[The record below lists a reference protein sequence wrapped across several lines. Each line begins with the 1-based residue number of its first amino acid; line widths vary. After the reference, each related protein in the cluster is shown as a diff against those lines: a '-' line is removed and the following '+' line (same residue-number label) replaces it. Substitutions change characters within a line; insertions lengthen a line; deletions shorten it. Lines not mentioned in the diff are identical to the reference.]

1 MRTVTVSLGDTE
13 LDGSTETLLFTAIAN
28 LERHCDSLLRC
39 RVNVERG
46 GRASGHSWRVTMLL
60 SSSERDIFVEGMDDA
75 MDAPTPRTAIL
86 NAIRQAEGALMAL
99 KRTKDCTT
107 CCEQLPTNSPPP
119 RARRFMDVAS

>member
-28 LERHCDSLLRC
+28 LERHCDSLLQC

-46 GRASGHSWRVTMLL
+46 SRSSSKAWRVTMLL
-60 SSSERDIFVEGMDDA
+60 SSSEKDIFVEGMDDG

-86 NAIRQAEGALMAL
+86 NAIREAEGALMEL

-119 RARRFMDVAS
+119 RPRRPFDVVP